1 MASDVLELT
10 DANFKDEVLDSDLPT
25 MVDFWAV
32 WCGPCRQVA
41 PVVEAIATEYKG
53 KLKCGKLNV
62 DDHQGIAQQ
71 YGIRSIP
78 TLLIFKGGQVVGQ
91 VVGAV
96 PRPKLEGEI
105 QKHIA

>member
-1 MASDVLELT
+1 MAGDVIEVTDENFKEEVLE
-10 DANFKDEVLDSDLPT
+10 ADLPT

-41 PVVEAIATEYKG
+41 PVVEALATEYKG
-53 KLKCGKLNV
+53 KLKCAKLNV
-62 DDHQGIAQQ
+62 DHHQRIAQQ

-78 TLLIFKGGQVVGQ
+78 TLLIFKGGQVVSQ

-105 QKHIA
+105 KKHIA